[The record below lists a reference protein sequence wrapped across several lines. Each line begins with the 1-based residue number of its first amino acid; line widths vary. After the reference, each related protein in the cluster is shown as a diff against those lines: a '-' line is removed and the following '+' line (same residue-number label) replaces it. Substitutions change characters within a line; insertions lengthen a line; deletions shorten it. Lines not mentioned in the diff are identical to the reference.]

1 MDGRQFICSRSNRFK
16 KKVKLTACCFFI
28 WSVCFTACTS
38 HAHDITTEAGSHL
51 GVAKTASKTLKSKKK
66 EHRFVPV
73 PVPISN
79 PTIGTGLAAALLYLW
94 PQKEDA
100 PASPTS
106 MSGVGALYTSS
117 SSWAA
122 ALFHEGYYA
131 GDRFRLSGA
140 LGYGDFNLDFFGIG
154 ADSIFQNNPV
164 EYEAAGIFFDPQAR
178 FQLPFISKDLFLGVK
193 FFYLDLDV
201 TFKLSG
207 IDPRLPDPNLPGKTV
222 GLGPILTYDSRDNEN
237 WPSKGNWLDVTVLD
251 FDDKLGSD
259 FDYQDYTLKWEQNFT
274 LTDSTVLQYRF
285 DGQYVDGNAPF
296 YELPYINL
304 RGFARGQ
311 FAADL
316 AMTLQGQLRWD
327 VADKWSVMFFGGG
340 GRVGDDLSDLGNNST
355 EFAGGTGFR
364 YMIDSKSKLNIGADF
379 AFGGADSVVFYVQI
393 GDFLSN

>member
-1 MDGRQFICSRSNRFK
+1 
-16 KKVKLTACCFFI
+16 V
-28 WSVCFTACTS
+28 
-38 HAHDITTEAGSHL
+38 TEVGSHL
-51 GVAKTASKTLKSKKK
+51 GAAKTGAKTLKSKKK
-66 EHRFVPV
+66 KKHHFVPV

-79 PTIGTGLAAALLYLW
+79 PTIGTGLAGALLYLW

-100 PASPTS
+100 PVSPTS
-106 MSGVGALYTSS
+106 ISGVGALYTSS

-122 ALFHEGYYA
+122 ALFHSGYYA
-131 GDRFRLSGA
+131 GDRFRISGA
-140 LGYGDFNLDFFGIG
+140 LGYGDFDLKFFGIG
-154 ADSIFQNNPV
+154 ANSIFQNNPLK
-164 EYEAAGIFFDPQAR
+164 YDASGSFFDPQAR
-178 FQLPFISKDLFLGVK
+178 FQLPFVSKALYLGLEL
-193 FFYLDLDV
+193 FYLNLDV
-201 TFKLSG
+201 TFELSG
-207 IDPRLPDPNLPGKTV
+207 IDPRLPDPDFPEKTV
-222 GLGPILTYDSRDNEN
+222 GLGPILTYDSRDNEQ

-285 DGQYVDGNAPF
+285 DGEYVDGTTPF

-304 RGFARGQ
+304 RGFPRGL

-316 AMTLQGQLRWD
+316 AMTLQGQLRWQ
-327 VADKWSVMFFGGG
+327 VADRWTVMFFGGG

-364 YMIDSKSKLNIGADF
+364 WMIDPKSKLTIGADF
-379 AFGGADSVVFYVQI
+379 AVGGADSVVFYVQI